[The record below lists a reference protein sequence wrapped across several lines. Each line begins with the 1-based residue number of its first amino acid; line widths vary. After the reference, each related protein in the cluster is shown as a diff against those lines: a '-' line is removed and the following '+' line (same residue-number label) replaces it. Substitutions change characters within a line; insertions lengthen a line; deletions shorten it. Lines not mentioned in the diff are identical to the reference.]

1 MGENKS
7 FHFCYS
13 ELTMPERESRKPQ
26 ELFVPKP
33 VVERGADILDQR
45 DQERATGEGMP
56 EPLFVSTKFRKSL
69 R

>member
-1 MGENKS
+1 
-7 FHFCYS
+7 
-13 ELTMPERESRKPQ
+13 MPERESRKPQ

-33 VVERGADILDQR
+33 VVEKKSPVERGADMLDQR

-56 EPLFVSTKFRKSL
+56 EPPFVRAKFRKSL